1 MNAEHVPSPARG
13 GRSGWGRAGSGLE
26 RRHDLLQNAVSLGQD
41 FVVPEPQHTKPPVC
55 EKLAALPV
63 CVTALSML
71 GAVNLDNQMRF
82 EAGKVRDERPYRVL
96 PSELEAVELP
106 GTDAR
111 PKMAFGIRHLPAQ
124 HNGSLLGTAIAH
136 APILAFPHKWGKEH
150 EQRHPRGFQQ

>member
-55 EKLAALPV
+55 EKRAALPV